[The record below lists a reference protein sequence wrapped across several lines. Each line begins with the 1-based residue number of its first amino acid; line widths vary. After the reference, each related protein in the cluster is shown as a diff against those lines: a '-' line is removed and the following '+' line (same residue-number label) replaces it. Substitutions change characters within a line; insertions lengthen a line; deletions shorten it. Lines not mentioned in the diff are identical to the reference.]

1 MKYNLS
7 NKVIFKTKVN
17 PYSVDGR
24 YVLYKIE
31 PSELNWFKRT
41 FCNPWREM
49 FRAYYN
55 FPGFCNLFDVNQF
68 SKYIAPLKTF
78 GDVSDYLASQID
90 IEKRIREE
98 LDLKWLNAKEI
109 W

>member
-7 NKVIFKTKVN
+7 NKVIFTTKVN
-17 PYSVDGR
+17 PYSADSR
-24 YVLYKIE
+24 YVFYKIE

-49 FRAYYN
+49 LRAYKF
-55 FPGFCNLFDVNQF
+55 FPGFTGMFDVNTF
-68 SKYIAPLKTF
+68 SKDIVPLKTF
-78 GDVSDYLASQID
+78 GDVNNYLASQID
-90 IEKRIREE
+90 IEKRIHEKS
-98 LDLKWLNAKEI
+98 DLEWINAKER